1 MAGRCGAWKLR
12 ASTSTAPRRRGRARA
27 HRGVSINSGALG
39 DQRFC
44 NTERNTTMRLA
55 PIMTSTVAVT
65 VLLWTASPASAQQAT
80 PTAAPKVFV
89 EGGLAYGYGMSNSE
103 FIEVDR
109 GTQLDGPRSRG
120 PAVDVAGGY
129 AFVPNL
135 ALFGDLQYAH
145 ASTITG
151 QNNDGDEEQL
161 SVSYTSFS
169 LGLRATVPIGSG
181 EVYAQMSLGLVLPFE
196 TERDEQR
203 ANGESR
209 NTTIGYN
216 SGFGGRGEMGYHF
229 NLNESMYLAGG
240 LRLQA
245 FATDNVGKERVRTEQ
260 PSGNV
265 DRERYSTDPNAN
277 NTRPAEALSVQDMR
291 LRIGFGYRF

>member
-1 MAGRCGAWKLR
+1 
-12 ASTSTAPRRRGRARA
+12 
-27 HRGVSINSGALG
+27 
-39 DQRFC
+39 
-44 NTERNTTMRLA
+44 MRL
-55 PIMTSTVAVT
+55 PVPTLTSTVSAA
-65 VLLWTASPASAQQAT
+65 VLLWTASAASAQPA
-80 PTAAPKVFV
+80 PSAPAPKIFV

-109 GTQLDGPRSRG
+109 GTQLDGPRSAG

-135 ALFGDLQYAH
+135 AVFGDLQYAH

-151 QNNDGDEEQL
+151 QDDNGDEEQT

-169 LGLRATVPIGSG
+169 VGLRTAVPLGSG
-181 EVYAQMSLGLVLPFE
+181 EVYAQMSLGIVLPFE

-216 SGFGGRGEMGYHF
+216 RGLGGRGEMGYHF
-229 NLNESMYLAGG
+229 NLNERMYLAAG

-245 FATDNVGKERVRTEQ
+245 FATDNVGRDRVRTEQ

-265 DRERYSTDPNAN
+265 ERERYSTDPNAN
-277 NTRPAEALSVQDMR
+277 NTAPAEALSVQD
-291 LRIGFGYRF
+291 LRIRVGFGFRF

>member
-1 MAGRCGAWKLR
+1 
-12 ASTSTAPRRRGRARA
+12 
-27 HRGVSINSGALG
+27 
-39 DQRFC
+39 
-44 NTERNTTMRLA
+44 MRL
-55 PIMTSTVAVT
+55 PVPTLTSTVCAA
-65 VLLWTASPASAQQAT
+65 VLLWTASAASAQPAT
-80 PTAAPKVFV
+80 PAPAPKIFV

-109 GTQLDGPRSRG
+109 GTQLDGPRSGG
-120 PAVDVAGGY
+120 PAVDIAGGY

-135 ALFGDLQYAH
+135 AVFGDLQYAH

-151 QNNDGDEEQL
+151 QDDNGNEEQF

-169 LGLRATVPIGSG
+169 VGLRTAVPLGSG
-181 EVYAQMSLGLVLPFE
+181 EVYAQMSLGIVLPFE

-216 SGFGGRGEMGYHF
+216 SGLGGRGEMGYHF
-229 NLNESMYLAGG
+229 NLNERMYLAAG

-245 FATDNVGKERVRTEQ
+245 FATDNVGKDRVRTEQ

-265 DRERYSTDPNAN
+265 ERERYSTDPNAN
-277 NTRPAEALSVQDMR
+277 NTARAEALSVQD
-291 LRIGFGYRF
+291 LRIRVGFGFRF